1 MSVNKAIIKG
11 NLGQDPDLRFMPN
24 GREVVNFSVA
34 CGERWKD
41 KTTGEIKEQ
50 TEWLRIVAFGGLAKV
65 LAEHFKKGD
74 QIYLEGKIRT
84 RKYQDKD
91 GSDRYST
98 EIVADTFDF
107 CGSRSGGDNGD
118 QRAQQQAAAYDRQ
131 SAPSYGD
138 NPPASAYEGAMGSE
152 QFDDDIPF

>member
-24 GREVVNFSVA
+24 GREVVNLSVA

-41 KTTGEIKEQ
+41 KATGEIKEQ

-107 CGSRSGGDNGD
+107 CGSRSGGNGD
-118 QRAQQQAAAYDRQ
+118 QKAQQQSAAYDLQ
-131 SAPSYGD
+131 SAPANN
-138 NPPASAYEGAMGSE
+138 NPPPSAYENAMGGD